1 MNDMVY
7 EKVIGLEIHVRL
19 KSKTKMFCSCKNA
32 LELAPEPNLNVCPVC
47 MGFPGMLPA
56 LNEEVVRLGT
66 IAGILMGCQINKH
79 SRFDR
84 KSYFYPDLP
93 NSFQIT
99 QMYETI
105 V

>member
-1 MNDMVY
+1 
-7 EKVIGLEIHVRL
+7 
-19 KSKTKMFCSCKNA
+19 
-32 LELAPEPNLNVCPVC
+32 
-47 MGFPGMLPA
+47 MLPA